1 MIVTQHNSHAKYV
14 NDSLTAGKHVWV
26 EKPLAIDND
35 GLSSIEKAYHKA
47 HLGAEKPKTT
57 PQLMV
62 GFNRFAL
69 FLTLRECMRCYLQLK
84 HSRASL

>member
-14 NDSLTAGKHVWV
+14 IDSLTAGKHVWV

-62 GFNRFAL
+62 GFNRRFSPHVK
-69 FLTLRECMRCYLQLK
+69 RM
-84 HSRASL
+84 